1 MSSFFLP
8 TCQGFRLL
16 LLVTPGARRT
26 QVVGLQGDRL
36 KVRVAAP
43 PEKGA
48 ANQELLAFLAER
60 LQVPRK
66 ALRLALGAQSRAKV
80 VEVQGLEPELRER
93 LEELGKSSS

>member
-16 LLVTPGARRT
+16 LLVSPGARRT

-36 KVRVAAP
+36 KVRVAAA

-60 LQVPRK
+60 LQVPRN

-93 LEELGKSSS
+93 LEKLAKPAS

>member
-8 TCQGFRLL
+8 TCQGYRLL

-36 KVRVAAP
+36 KVRVAAA

-48 ANQELLAFLAER
+48 ANQELLAFLAAR
-60 LQVPRK
+60 LQVPK
-66 ALRLALGAQSRAKV
+66 SALRLAAGVQSRAKV
-80 VEVQGLEPELRER
+80 VEVLGLEPELRGR
-93 LEELGKSSS
+93 LEKLIDPDN